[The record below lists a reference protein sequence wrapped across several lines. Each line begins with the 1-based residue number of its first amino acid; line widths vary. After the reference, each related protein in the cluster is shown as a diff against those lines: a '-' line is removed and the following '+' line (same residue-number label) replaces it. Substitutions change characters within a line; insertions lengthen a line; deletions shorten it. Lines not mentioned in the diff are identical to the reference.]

1 MLLID
6 LVALMGLIA
15 LMGHAFIAVNMC
27 HLDDQ
32 AEHLYT
38 LDECISTTLSVQ
50 GRPPGRVH
58 NSENVE
64 ILGCQ
69 KSRS

>member
-15 LMGHAFIAVNMC
+15 LMGHAFIAINMC

-32 AEHLYT
+32 AELGTYT
-38 LDECISTTLSVQ
+38 LWMNAYQLHLVCGAAEQTSRQ
-50 GRPPGRVH
+50 GAQ
-58 NSENVE
+58 
-64 ILGCQ
+64 L
-69 KSRS
+69 

>member
-6 LVALMGLIA
+6 LVA

-32 AEHLYT
+32 AELGTYT
-38 LDECISTTLSVQ
+38 LWMNAYQLHLVC
-50 GRPPGRVH
+50 
-58 NSENVE
+58 
-64 ILGCQ
+64 
-69 KSRS
+69 